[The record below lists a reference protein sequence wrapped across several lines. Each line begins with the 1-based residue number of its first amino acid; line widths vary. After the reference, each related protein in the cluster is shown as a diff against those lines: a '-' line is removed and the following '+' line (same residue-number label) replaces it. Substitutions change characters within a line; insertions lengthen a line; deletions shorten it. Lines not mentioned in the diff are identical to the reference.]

1 MATKLEALRAL
12 LDEAILESRRE
23 IESNPSPS
31 KSRRSIGS
39 TSSSGGGDHV
49 FGKATSGGWGDD
61 NEGSLASDEEVIYWK
76 KRFKDLKNNKD
87 PLMKSLESDMLAA
100 FDREDQALA
109 YVRKLESKIERLET
123 RGSDAG
129 IKTKELTEKI
139 ESRRKRLDFMEWF
152 TGMSIKREEKK
163 GVDGKEEFVC
173 TVKNAVQ
180 KKAVRF
186 TLSMLLDEEDL
197 IRQRKRRKDTGESEA
212 DDEVSAITYTPRANA
227 DMLPEYL
234 QSVISFEPDM
244 APVLLSDVLGALY
257 EEEDNEGDEDESMQE

>member
-1 MATKLEALRAL
+1 MSTKLEALKAL

-39 TSSSGGGDHV
+39 TSSGGGEGHV
-49 FGKATSGGWGDD
+49 FMRATKGGWGED

-76 KRFKDLKNNKD
+76 RRFNDLKNNKD

-100 FDREDQALA
+100 FEREDQALS

-123 RGSDAG
+123 KGSDAN
-129 IKTKELTEKI
+129 IKTKELTDKI
-139 ESRRKRLDFMEWF
+139 ESRRKRLEIMEWF
-152 TGMSIKREEKK
+152 TGMTIKQ
-163 GVDGKEEFVC
+163 GGQMSTDGKEEFVC

-180 KKAVRF
+180 KKATRF
-186 TLSMLLDEEDL
+186 ALSLLLDEEEFF
-197 IRQRKRRKDTGESEA
+197 RQRKKRKDSGENSAEG
-212 DDEVSAITYTPRANA
+212 DISAITYIPRANA
-227 DMLPEYL
+227 EMLSEYL
-234 QSVISFEPDM
+234 QSVLSFEADM

-257 EEEDNEGDEDESMQE
+257 EEEEEDGEEDMEE